1 MTILSPINII
11 SRMFKKYVN
20 TGAIAPVFTLVTNK
34 DFKCYN
40 FKTINLDISVID
52 NLEIINN

>member
-1 MTILSPINII
+1 
-11 SRMFKKYVN
+11 MFKKYVN